1 MASSEGSRLISAMNE
16 PGAGGGIENSPWPD
30 SGAAASVASDWG
42 SCTDVDTSG
51 RKLAKR
57 TWREGRWAAKI
68 SLGSIAADSAGSDAS
83 SGTGKEANE
92 EGGMAKTEFVGN
104 VGSELAWMK
113 RIHKTD
119 GNS

>member
-16 PGAGGGIENSPWPD
+16 PGAGGGIENSPWPED
-30 SGAAASVASDWG
+30 SDWG

-57 TWREGRWAAKI
+57 TWREGLWAAKI
-68 SLGSIAADSAGSDAS
+68 RLGSIAAADSAGSDES
-83 SGTGKEANE
+83 SGTGKEANG

-104 VGSELAWMK
+104 VGSELAWIK
-113 RIHKTD
+113 GIHKTD

>member
-57 TWREGRWAAKI
+57 T
-68 SLGSIAADSAGSDAS
+68 
-83 SGTGKEANE
+83 
-92 EGGMAKTEFVGN
+92 
-104 VGSELAWMK
+104 
-113 RIHKTD
+113 
-119 GNS
+119 

>member
-30 SGAAASVASDWG
+30 SGAAASVASDWR

-57 TWREGRWAAKI
+57 T
-68 SLGSIAADSAGSDAS
+68 
-83 SGTGKEANE
+83 
-92 EGGMAKTEFVGN
+92 
-104 VGSELAWMK
+104 
-113 RIHKTD
+113 
-119 GNS
+119 